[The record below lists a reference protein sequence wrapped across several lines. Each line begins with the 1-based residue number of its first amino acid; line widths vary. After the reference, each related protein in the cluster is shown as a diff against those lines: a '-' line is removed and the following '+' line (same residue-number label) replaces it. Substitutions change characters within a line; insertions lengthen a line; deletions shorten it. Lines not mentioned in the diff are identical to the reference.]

1 MPFMGFEEK
10 KELLKEKSPL
20 LGVARQGSGSISS
33 RDDRSRENETQKRR
47 TLKRKSKR
55 AGTFGF
61 KTQGIFDNT
70 VSLEWGKLT
79 VGI

>member
-1 MPFMGFEEK
+1 MYV
-10 KELLKEKSPL
+10 L
-20 LGVARQGSGSISS
+20 SIASLFYLFNTAMFCGNT
-33 RDDRSRENETQKRR
+33 RGKLPENQQ
-47 TLKRKSKR
+47 LRKSKR

-79 VGI
+79 GGI